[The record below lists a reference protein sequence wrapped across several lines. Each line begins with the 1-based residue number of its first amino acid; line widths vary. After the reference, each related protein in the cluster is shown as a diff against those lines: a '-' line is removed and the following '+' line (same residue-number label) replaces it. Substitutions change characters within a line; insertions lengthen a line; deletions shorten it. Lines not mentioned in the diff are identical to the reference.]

1 MEYSDD
7 YYNKESSIVLKKI
20 KAETFIKAFDH
31 LNDKIHYAAK
41 NGLISLNEKK
51 LKKAIISKWNELL
64 IDWFNEFNWWNI
76 LNI

>member
-1 MEYSDD
+1 M
-7 YYNKESSIVLKKI
+7 
-20 KAETFIKAFDH
+20 KAFDH